1 MPTVGPRST
10 AGHTMSRV
18 CRADLKLLPPGPSGW
33 FLLFSHAYQIGASE
47 LLENVRANYRAL
59 DLSIMPSIQENICG
73 YTIYSPYLLAGCMI
87 EHVNTTAQEW
97 LRNKLYILGQQRQ
110 RPKLPIQESGQSSK
124 SSAAFLR
131 DRAVGER
138 PASSSPRLPDQR
150 KCRSIVR
157 APIVRKE

>member
-1 MPTVGPRST
+1 
-10 AGHTMSRV
+10 
-18 CRADLKLLPPGPSGW
+18 
-33 FLLFSHAYQIGASE
+33 
-47 LLENVRANYRAL
+47 
-59 DLSIMPSIQENICG
+59 MPSIQENICG

-97 LRNKLYILGQQRQ
+97 LRNKLYILGQRQ
-110 RPKLPIQESGQSSK
+110 GPKLPIQESGQSSK

-150 KCRSIVR
+150 KAPQSGLNRGDSPPARINPNMEATERIKLSGGLIQIEFPRGQRPKMVMDRGSQSVVGSSRPRRSQSYHT
-157 APIVRKE
+157 